1 MGYYLYLP
9 PVQPLSGGD
18 GQENYELHQT
28 SVFISMTADSGTFI
42 VFPLWNLTFAI
53 INFRISAMGMN

>member
-9 PVQPLSGGD
+9 PVQPLSGGG

-28 SVFISMTADSGTFI
+28 SVLISMTADSGTFI
-42 VFPLWNLTFAI
+42 VFPLWNLTFTI

>member
-28 SVFISMTADSGTFI
+28 SVFIKGKTP
-42 VFPLWNLTFAI
+42 VFCAKTYVCSVRKMRGN
-53 INFRISAMGMN
+53 